1 MNESKFQYIDEEKEL
16 TGEEYS
22 DSEVEESPTNNETE
36 VEAESTETPESEKQ
50 KLQVGDNQFDSVE
63 ELLKFAEERDKSYTN
78 LQSLNGR
85 QTNELGDL
93 RKMVEELQTS
103 IQPQEEPVVE
113 PEFDEYDPAKQKEY
127 IEFMAAKKAQDMI
140 EQRFQAEEAKKAE
153 TEYNSAMDAMM
164 NDFIEAHPELGQDEL
179 AKIAAFGDERG
190 ITFIEDAYNVWN
202 IQNQPVKDSAN
213 PEIDK
218 AKKATEA
225 TKIPT
230 TLSNVSTGN
239 ESDTDY
245 DSLTPE
251 QWANLSPEVRK
262 KALMEVNSG
271 F

>member
-1 MNESKFQYIDEEKEL
+1 MNESEFQFIDKEKEL
-16 TGEEYS
+16 SGEEYDES
-22 DSEVEESPTNNETE
+22 SPVNEEAE
-36 VEAESTETPESEKQ
+36 VEAESTETPESEQ

-63 ELLKFAEERDKSYTN
+63 DLLKFAEERDKSYTN

-103 IQPQEEPVVE
+103 IQPQEEPEVE

-127 IEFMAAKKAQDMI
+127 IEFMAAKKAQDII
-140 EQRFQAEEAKKAE
+140 EQRFQAEEARKAE

-164 NDFIEAHPELGQDEL
+164 NDFIEAHPELGQDQL

-202 IQNQPVKDSAN
+202 IQNQQPVDAAPNSQV
-213 PEIDK
+213 DK

-245 DSLTPE
+245 DSLSPE
-251 QWANLSPEVRK
+251 QWAKLPDDVRR
-262 KALMEVNSG
+262 KALMDVSSG

>member
-1 MNESKFQYIDEEKEL
+1 MNESEFQYIDKEKEL
-16 TGEEYS
+16 SGEEYDES
-22 DSEVEESPTNNETE
+22 SPVNEEAE
-36 VEAESTETPESEKQ
+36 VEAESTETPESEQ

-103 IQPQEEPVVE
+103 IQPQEEPEVE

-127 IEFMAAKKAQDMI
+127 IEFMAAKKAQDII
-140 EQRFQAEEAKKAE
+140 EQRFQAEEARKAE

-164 NDFIEAHPELGQDEL
+164 NDFIEAHPELGQDQL

-202 IQNQPVKDSAN
+202 IQNQQSVTDAPNSQV
-213 PEIDK
+213 DK
-218 AKKATEA
+218 AQKATEA

-245 DSLTPE
+245 DSLSPE
-251 QWANLSPEVRK
+251 QWAKLPSDVRR
-262 KALMEVNSG
+262 KALMDVTTG
-271 F
+271 Y

>member
-1 MNESKFQYIDEEKEL
+1 MNESKFQYIDEEKEMS
-16 TGEEYS
+16 GEEYS
-22 DSEVEESPTNNETE
+22 DSEVEESPNNEETE
-36 VEAESTETPESEKQ
+36 VEAESTDTPETEEL
-50 KLQVGDNQFDSVE
+50 KLQIGEQTFESVD

-78 LQSLNGR
+78 LQSLNGK

-93 RKMVEELQTS
+93 RKTVEELKTALT
-103 IQPQEEPVVE
+103 PQEEPQVE

-140 EQRFQAEEAKKAE
+140 DQRFQAEEAKKAE
-153 TEYNSAMDAMM
+153 EEYNSAMDAMM
-164 NDFIEAHPELGQDEL
+164 NDFIEAHPELGQDQL